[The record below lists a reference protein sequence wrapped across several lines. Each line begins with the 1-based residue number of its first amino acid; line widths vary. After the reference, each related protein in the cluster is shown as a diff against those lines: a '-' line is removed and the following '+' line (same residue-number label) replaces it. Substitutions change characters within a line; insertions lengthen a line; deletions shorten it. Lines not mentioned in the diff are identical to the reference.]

1 MKDDQPRYTMDEARA
16 IIFQW
21 LDLIA
26 DQNVD
31 RRYYDTIT
39 PAMVEDLKLAAD
51 KSAYLARRFA
61 GEPHRTEPCPVHHGR
76 WSGIAWGERPSCG
89 CDLTG
94 WLATEEES

>member
-1 MKDDQPRYTMDEARA
+1 MTNEQPRYTMEEVRA

-26 DQNVD
+26 AENVN
-31 RRYYDTIT
+31 RNYYDDIT
-39 PAMVEDLKLAAD
+39 PEVVEDLKLAAD

-61 GEPHRTEPCPVHHGR
+61 GVPHRTEPCPVHKGR
-76 WSGIAWGERPSCG
+76 WSGITWGDRPVCG

-94 WLATEEES
+94 WLPTEAE